1 MNKFINM
8 WYYTSIIT
16 FIISTITMFVM
27 LEFQVNSSI
36 GDIRYIINI
45 GNIVTIIAISLLLS
59 IVVESFIE

>member
-45 GNIVTIIAISLLLS
+45 GNIVTITAISLLLS